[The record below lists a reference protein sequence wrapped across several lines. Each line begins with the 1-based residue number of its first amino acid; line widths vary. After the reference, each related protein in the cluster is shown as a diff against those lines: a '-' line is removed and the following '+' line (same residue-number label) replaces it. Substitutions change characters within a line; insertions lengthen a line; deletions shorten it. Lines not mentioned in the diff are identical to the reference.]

1 MCWRRSAF
9 TPRTSE
15 THREPDLSDRRHGP
29 ISWLPVAGEKKFSRA
44 PLFFYP
50 RFGNETEIVAM
61 QRSHLAVLLA
71 LAFLTVWNTWGF
83 GWGPEPEGHEDR
95 HEAVTAGDDEANE
108 KFADYVDAVEDC
120 LDEAE
125 TLEAA
130 KDCSDAE
137 P

>member
-1 MCWRRSAF
+1 MGPLAGFPLRARKSSAVRRF
-9 TPRTSE
+9 
-15 THREPDLSDRRHGP
+15 
-29 ISWLPVAGEKKFSRA
+29 I
-44 PLFFYP
+44 FYP

-108 KFADYVDAVEDC
+108 KFADYVDAVEDW